1 MISEKSLSFEN
12 SRVLKGLFCV
22 VAAQFFFTTQDM
34 MIKWLS
40 SDYAL
45 HQIILSRA
53 VVGTLFI
60 LLVFV
65 PMEGGI
71 SVLRTRRLGM
81 HLMRGFGIVIANL
94 AFFSSLISI
103 KLGEATAI
111 FFIAPVLITALSVVL
126 LGEKVGHFRW
136 IAVSVGLI
144 GVLIMIRPRGEI
156 FNAASLLPLVAAL
169 AYALVHIM
177 TRKMSQTEQASAMAF
192 YIQMNFVVVSF
203 LIGLFFG
210 DGKFADPASP
220 TLDFLFRAWLFPSL
234 QNMLMMFA
242 IGLFSGLGAY
252 FISQAYRICEAG
264 AVAPFEYS
272 AMPLAIFWGIIIF
285 GEWPDLVSWFGIL
298 FIAGAGL
305 LILFQESNRGREIA
319 SDRPMPR
326 NR

>member
-12 SRVLKGLFCV
+12 SGVLKGLFCV

-103 KLGEATAI
+103 KLV
-111 FFIAPVLITALSVVL
+111 FFS
-126 LGEKVGHFRW
+126 
-136 IAVSVGLI
+136 S
-144 GVLIMIRPRGEI
+144 PR
-156 FNAASLLPLVAAL
+156 S
-169 AYALVHIM
+169 
-177 TRKMSQTEQASAMAF
+177 
-192 YIQMNFVVVSF
+192 
-203 LIGLFFG
+203 
-210 DGKFADPASP
+210 
-220 TLDFLFRAWLFPSL
+220 
-234 QNMLMMFA
+234 
-242 IGLFSGLGAY
+242 
-252 FISQAYRICEAG
+252 
-264 AVAPFEYS
+264 
-272 AMPLAIFWGIIIF
+272 
-285 GEWPDLVSWFGIL
+285 
-298 FIAGAGL
+298 
-305 LILFQESNRGREIA
+305 
-319 SDRPMPR
+319 
-326 NR
+326 

>member
-12 SRVLKGLFCV
+12 SGVLKGLFCV

-144 GVLIMIRPRGEI
+144 GVMIMIRPRGEI
-156 FNAASLLPLVAAL
+156 FNAASLLTPGCSTGLC
-169 AYALVHIM
+169 
-177 TRKMSQTEQASAMAF
+177 
-192 YIQMNFVVVSF
+192 
-203 LIGLFFG
+203 IGSHH
-210 DGKFADPASP
+210 DPQ
-220 TLDFLFRAWLFPSL
+220 D
-234 QNMLMMFA
+234 
-242 IGLFSGLGAY
+242 
-252 FISQAYRICEAG
+252 
-264 AVAPFEYS
+264 
-272 AMPLAIFWGIIIF
+272 
-285 GEWPDLVSWFGIL
+285 
-298 FIAGAGL
+298 
-305 LILFQESNRGREIA
+305 ESNRTGISHGILHPDEFC
-319 SDRPMPR
+319 SGQFFDRTLFW
-326 NR
+326 